1 MQRQLS
7 KTSTVKKLHLYVQ
20 NITNRPTISP
30 GEADIDSML
39 NLKQPIDDF
48 ASA

>member
-39 NLKQPIDDF
+39 NLKQPINDF